1 MKNSTSRRALIKA
14 APLAAAALA
23 IPMSARAA
31 SADRTAWN
39 LAMAA
44 YNAAKAE
51 DDAYNP
57 VFRELHDRWT
67 ETTEAV
73 PHVTLRPD
81 PYTGRFEPVST
92 ADRFFVAD
100 ARRIVKELAEG
111 KRRHDPLPDLTEHTA
126 LLHEVAAAADKRDT
140 EIEAIS
146 ASMGYD
152 QAETK
157 WDALSSKVVDAEGVL
172 MATPAPDVAALRW
185 KLDHLTTDP
194 REHDGAMA
202 AWSVHFVRQTLADI
216 ALLLPEGR

>member
-1 MKNSTSRRALIKA
+1 MTTTTSRRALIKS

-31 SADRTAWN
+31 TADRTAWN
-39 LAMAA
+39 VAMAA

-57 VFRELHDRWT
+57 VFRELHNRWT

-126 LLHEVAAAADKRDT
+126 LLHEVVAAADKRDT
-140 EIEAIS
+140 EIDAIS
-146 ASMGYD
+146 GQLGYD
-152 QAETK
+152 AASERYEALGEALYGTE
-157 WDALSSKVVDAEGVL
+157 DALME
-172 MATPAPDVAALRW
+172 TPAPDLAALRW
-185 KLDHLTTDP
+185 KLAKVIDS
-194 REHDGAMA
+194 DGTNAIS
-202 AWSVHFVRQTLADI
+202 AWSAEYVAQTIADI
-216 ALLLPEGR
+216 ARLLPEGR